1 MTVCRVYSN
10 FTLETILATAFG
22 RRINLQRGESDQF
35 SKSMELLLSGFTDG
49 QFEQFVL
56 FHSKFTVHVRIDHLA
71 VLVELNWG
79 VFRIDIYARNFIEGN
94 YRVRPN
100 I

>member
-1 MTVCRVYSN
+1 MYSN

-56 FHSKFTVHVRIDHLA
+56 FHSKFTVRINHFA
-71 VLVELNWG
+71 VTGAESSG
-79 VFRIDIYARNFIEGN
+79 VGGGVGEMPLHSFL
-94 YRVRPN
+94 
-100 I
+100 

>member
-1 MTVCRVYSN
+1 MALIKTIPMAKKVLNLWHYNTAIHIILYQILFYMTVCRVYSN

-56 FHSKFTVHVRIDHLA
+56 FHSKF
-71 VLVELNWG
+71 VL
-79 VFRIDIYARNFIEGN
+79 
-94 YRVRPN
+94 
-100 I
+100 